1 MRGRLRRRRRRR
13 LLLRLGRH
21 LSRHRHRHLR
31 MTGQE
36 KAGTVAELAVRYDD
50 KHLPWTA
57 VLQLHAFIARQ
68 TRRYPFE
75 YCE

>member
-1 MRGRLRRRRRRR
+1 MRGRLLSR
-13 LLLRLGRH
+13 LRLGRH
-21 LSRHRHRHLR
+21 LSRHRHRHLG

-57 VLQLHAFIARQ
+57 VLQLLAFIARQ